1 MFPNPPL
8 PGEGLSLTRLRNPRN
23 TTKEF
28 VRKATALGFNGLRM
42 HDLRGTHETH
52 LLDKGIS
59 PAAVAKRCGHDPAT
73 MLRSYAKRTR
83 KADKSAADVIA
94 ALSKDALGA

>member
-1 MFPNPPL
+1 M
-8 PGEGLSLTRLRNPRN
+8 SLTRLRNPRN

-42 HDLRGTHETH
+42 HDLRGTHETTH